1 VFDIL
6 HRVGIKAPQDA
17 VYKALATPEGVA
29 GWWTT
34 ETRGDN
40 KPGGMITFRFT
51 DDGRELGVFDMKI
64 LDLQPRTRVVWQ
76 VVKGPAEW
84 VGTKIRFELKQED
97 GFTVVLFRHEGWK
110 EPVEFM
116 YHCSTKWATF
126 LMSLKSLGETGQ
138 GQPSPNDVRISN
150 WH

>member
-6 HRVGIKAPQDA
+6 HRVGIQAPIGE
-17 VYKALATPEGVA
+17 VYEALATPEGVA
-29 GWWTT
+29 RWWTSQT
-34 ETRGDN
+34 TGES
-40 KPGGMITFRFT
+40 KMGGIIKTLFT
-51 DDGRELGVFDMKI
+51 ANGRVLGGFDLEIVELH
-64 LDLQPRTRVVWQ
+64 PATRVVWQ
-76 VVKGPAEW
+76 VIEGPPEW
-84 VGTKIRFELKQED
+84 LGTKIRFELKQED
-97 GFTVVLFRHEGWK
+97 GFTVILFRHDGWK

-138 GQPSPNDVRISN
+138 GRPSPDDVRIGN

>member
-1 VFDIL
+1 MFDIL
-6 HRVGIKAPQDA
+6 HRVGIKASLDK

-34 ETRGDN
+34 DTTGDR
-40 KPGGMITFRFT
+40 KAGGMINFRFT
-51 DDGRELGVFDMKI
+51 AAGHEIGAFSMKI
-64 LDLQPRTRVVWQ
+64 LELHANTRVVWQ
-76 VVKGPAEW
+76 VVTGPAEW

-97 GFTVVLFRHEGWK
+97 AFTIVLFKHEGWK

-116 YHCSTKWATF
+116 YHCSTKWGTF
-126 LMSLKSLGETGQ
+126 LMSMKSLLETGK
-138 GQPSPNDVRISN
+138 GNPSPHDVKIGN